1 MALAPR
7 TGDKMSVIQMAQR
20 IKQVHPDYVSIYKI
34 GAFCNTFGK
43 DSYIISS
50 IFDYSIKSV
59 GNISSC
65 GFSKKCINRVI
76 SKLEDMKI
84 NYLVID
90 PRNNYD
96 VEEKCDNKNL
106 NTYNLEFEK
115 ASIIIKQRN
124 QINKIK
130 QQLEEYIGKEDFKTV
145 VRKVNDV
152 LNEK

>member
-59 GNISSC
+59 
-65 GFSKKCINRVI
+65 
-76 SKLEDMKI
+76 
-84 NYLVID
+84 
-90 PRNNYD
+90 
-96 VEEKCDNKNL
+96 
-106 NTYNLEFEK
+106 
-115 ASIIIKQRN
+115 
-124 QINKIK
+124 
-130 QQLEEYIGKEDFKTV
+130 
-145 VRKVNDV
+145 
-152 LNEK
+152 